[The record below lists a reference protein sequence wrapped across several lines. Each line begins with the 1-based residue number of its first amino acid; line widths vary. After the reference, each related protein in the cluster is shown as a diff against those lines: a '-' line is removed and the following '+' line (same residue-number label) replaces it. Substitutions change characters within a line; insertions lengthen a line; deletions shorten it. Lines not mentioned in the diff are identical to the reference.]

1 MLRWQVLS
9 LSVPAIAK
17 PCSSQVSDLQPEL
30 QKLLSS
36 SMPSAPL
43 SDEPVAAALNGD
55 PSPGFLDG
63 AAAAAGGEESGGVDQ
78 PAARDAYGADVAR
91 NPSPGFAG
99 GAGALADACLNDGA
113 GEPACSDAYRPW
125 LAGTEQGLWQDSEEG
140 PAQEA
145 GGGTGPRL
153 DGVQPALARDA
164 ATEGF
169 PGQSGMADV
178 AGVSPKPACAQR
190 VAAGCMGGG
199 GKTVTAG
206 HKQGWCGS
214 AGVRRAWSRRSGHR
228 LSGLRQGYGCP
239 ALGRVLACSTRVAG
253 LRNMGSNRSR
263 VRL

>member
-1 MLRWQVLS
+1 MLLRWQVLS
-9 LSVPAIAK
+9 LSVLAVAK
-17 PCSSQVSDLQPEL
+17 LCSSQVSDLQPEL

-55 PSPGFLDG
+55 HSPGFLDG

-99 GAGALADACLNDGA
+99 GAGAPADVCLNNGA
-113 GEPACSDAYRPW
+113 GEPAW
-125 LAGTEQGLWQDSEEG
+125 LAGGGQGLWQDSEEG
-140 PAQEA
+140 PALGLAQEA
-145 GGGTGPRL
+145 GGGAGPRL

-164 ATEGF
+164 VTEGF

-199 GKTVTAG
+199 GKTLTAG
-206 HKQGWCGS
+206 RRQGWCGS

-228 LSGLRQGYGCP
+228 LSGQGFGCP
-239 ALGRVLACSTRVAG
+239 ALGRVLACSPRVAA
-253 LRNMGSNRSR
+253 LRNMGSSRLR